1 MKLQH
6 LAPLALAACFAIAV
20 PVSAQ
25 DTILDRLVKKIV
37 KPASKPPAS
46 GAPPV
51 ERARSIAQL
60 DVAGVRLGMTPA
72 QARAAL
78 MQSGYKIAEDRYRVN
93 RTWEELVQ
101 VAVAERLGKHGVRV
115 PETGG
120 RNLEGSKD
128 RRQTIEVHFV
138 AKPEG
143 MRVGYVEYRIPG
155 EEITKEDYDANVLAK
170 YGRPDVN
177 HWGSMAMIWCSAGEP
192 RCAPLTQLKRPH
204 LESRYASS
212 IQVRILELN
221 GVDQVEEARLQAL
234 IAAEVER
241 RAPRTRQTAF

>member
-1 MKLQH
+1 MKSSRTAL
-6 LAPLALAACFAIAV
+6 LALAACAALTT

-37 KPASKPPAS
+37 KPASKPPAPS
-46 GAPPV
+46 AAPV
-51 ERARSIAQL
+51 KRAGLISQL

-78 MQSGYKIAEDRYRVN
+78 LQSGYKVTEDRYRIN

-101 VAVAERLGKHGVRV
+101 VAVAQRLGKYGVQV

-120 RNLEGSKD
+120 RNLEGTKD

-155 EEITKEDYDANVLAK
+155 EEITKDDYDANVLAK

-177 HWGSMAMIWCSAGEP
+177 HWGSMAMIWCSVGEP

-204 LESRYASS
+204 LESRFASS

-221 GVDQVEEARLQAL
+221 GVDQAEEARRQAL